1 MGFLVR
7 QLVCYILGVD
17 TLARMHWPAKFL
29 SVHKAIYTI
38 QLVQV
43 FGFLMQIF
51 VIYMHSYM
59 CGMQSLLTKSQENHH
74 YYCNDKVVQTWQ

>member
-51 VIYMHSYM
+51 VIYMYRYM
-59 CGMQSLLTKSQENHH
+59 CGMTVIVSANEEPREPSLLLQ
-74 YYCNDKVVQTWQ
+74 